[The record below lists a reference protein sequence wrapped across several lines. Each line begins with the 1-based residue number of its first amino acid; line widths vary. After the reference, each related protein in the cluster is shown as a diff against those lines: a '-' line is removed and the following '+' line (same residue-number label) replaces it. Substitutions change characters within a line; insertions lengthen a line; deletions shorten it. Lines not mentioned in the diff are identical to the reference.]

1 MKKYLAGCFYDDC
14 NIPEG
19 HYPEKYY
26 TNDYE
31 SFYDEND
38 KLLDNNTLK
47 EWAIWNNSPWSL
59 TCEKYEIK
67 YNCKDYSDILE
78 GEPKWTCS
86 YHVVGYDGIAT
97 TVIQYGNTPEE
108 ALEKTKAFFQYLQK
122 NYNLAGESI

>member
-26 TNDYE
+26 TDDYE

-47 EWAIWNNSPWSL
+47 EWRRSAGSN
-59 TCEKYEIK
+59 
-67 YNCKDYSDILE
+67 
-78 GEPKWTCS
+78 
-86 YHVVGYDGIAT
+86 
-97 TVIQYGNTPEE
+97 
-108 ALEKTKAFFQYLQK
+108 AFFV
-122 NYNLAGESI
+122 